1 MEETGLVLSLL
12 SHADTLD
19 NDGGDWARAVT
30 DVTDV
35 TAVTAVTC

>member
-30 DVTDV
+30 
-35 TAVTAVTC
+35 AVTC